1 MEINIEWLNACNNF
15 RSAIKRSQ
23 ELLEEMEKPYL
34 TDLGLVPEIHA
45 MLSEYLSTQEPYV
58 AIRAEVLILVYLYEP
73 ARLARQQKG
82 RGKKSKIL
90 TEIANGIGMSNS
102 SIYVYKTSVMQH
114 YRIYNDFRAVVDEGI
129 RRVKNKYP
137 AQSEI

>member
-114 YRIYNDFRAVVDEGI
+114 YRIYNDFREVVDEGI

>member
-58 AIRAEVLILVYLYEP
+58 ATRAEVLILVYLYEP

-114 YRIYNDFRAVVDEGI
+114 YRIYNDFREVVDEGI

>member
-114 YRIYNDFRAVVDEGI
+114 YRVYNDFREIVDEGI
-129 RRVKNKYP
+129 RWV
-137 AQSEI
+137 

>member
-1 MEINIEWLNACNNF
+1 MEINIEWLNAFNNF

-114 YRIYNDFRAVVDEGI
+114 YRIYNDFREVVDEGI

>member
-82 RGKKSKIL
+82 RGKKSTIL

-114 YRIYNDFRAVVDEGI
+114 YRIYNDFREVVDEGI

>member
-73 ARLARQQKG
+73 ARLARQQKASCNTIESITTFE
-82 RGKKSKIL
+82 R
-90 TEIANGIGMSNS
+90 S
-102 SIYVYKTSVMQH
+102 SM
-114 YRIYNDFRAVVDEGI
+114 
-129 RRVKNKYP
+129 RVF
-137 AQSEI
+137 AG

>member
-114 YRIYNDFRAVVDEGI
+114 YRIYNDFREVVDEGI
-129 RRVKNKYP
+129 RMVKNKYP

>member
-102 SIYVYKTSVMQH
+102 SIYVYKTSVMHH
-114 YRIYNDFRAVVDEGI
+114 YRIYNDFREVVDEGI
-129 RRVKNKYP
+129 RMVKNKYP

>member
-114 YRIYNDFRAVVDEGI
+114 YRIYNDFREVVDEGI
-129 RRVKNKYP
+129 RMVKNTYP

>member
-15 RSAIKRSQ
+15 RKAIKRSQ
-23 ELLEEMEKPYL
+23 ELLEKMETPYL

-45 MLSEYLSTQEPYV
+45 MLQTYLANQEPYV
-58 AIRAEVLILVYLYEP
+58 ATRAEVLILVYLYEP

-102 SIYVYKTSVMQH
+102 SLYMYKASVLQH
-114 YRIYNDFRAVVDEGI
+114 YRMYKDFREVVDEGI
-129 RRVKNKYP
+129 RRVKNAYP
-137 AQSEI
+137 AQA

>member
-114 YRIYNDFRAVVDEGI
+114 YRVYNDFREIVDEGI